1 MSTAGNEDAAGPNID
16 ANADAPANDAQ
27 PRHSSHSRASTH
39 RNHHTSASDQRV
51 PFFSWWVVGGKGR
64 PPTKAN
70 LLRMAHERNEV
81 ARKAKAR
88 AEARKKAQ
96 AERNKYLQ
104 NWEKQW
110 GDGGLLSKVLGS
122 KPPDKKH
129 LGGGRGKERMRIEG
143 QPRT

>member
-1 MSTAGNEDAAGPNID
+1 MSTAGPNVD

-27 PRHSSHSRASTH
+27 SRH
-39 RNHHTSASDQRV
+39 RNRHTSSSDQRV
-51 PFFSWWVVGGKGR
+51 SFFSWWVVGGKGR

-96 AERNKYLQ
+96 AKRNKYLQ
-104 NWEKQW
+104 DWEKQW
-110 GDGGLLSKVLGS
+110 GDGGLLNKVFGS

-129 LGGGRGKERMRIEG
+129 LGGGRGKERVRIEG
-143 QPRT
+143 KPRTK